1 MADLLSR
8 RDEALALRLAAGQP
22 ESTSEFNDFLERVRA
37 RVVEAALAEEPVRRR
52 LEGVRHRV
60 VAVDY
65 REDKP
70 ADGDDRPIRLAEV
83 FIYDYDSD
91 VLVVA
96 AMHLAEG
103 ELAELDE
110 RPGNPPISAEE
121 LDEARRILQDE
132 PRMARALRA
141 DGVQVVAFPTPG
153 YAFEG
158 HRDRHRGCTI
168 FAGTADGDPVMAT
181 VDLSARSI
189 VPDQDLPAELLRFSR
204 ARAE

>member
-1 MADLLSR
+1 MANLLSR

-22 ESTSEFNDFLERVRA
+22 ESAGEFNDFLERVRA
-37 RVVEAALAEEPVRRR
+37 DVVQAALAEEPVRRR

-70 ADGDDRPIRLAEV
+70 AGDADGPVRLAEV

-96 AMHLAEG
+96 VLHLGEG

-110 RPGNPPISAEE
+110 RAGSPPISAEE
-121 LDEARRILQDE
+121 LDEARRILRDQPE
-132 PRMARALRA
+132 IARELRD
-141 DGVQVVAFPTPG
+141 DGVPMVAFPTPG
-153 YAFEG
+153 YAFTG
-158 HRDRHRGCTI
+158 HRDRHRGCTV
-168 FAGTADGDPVMAT
+168 FAGTAAGGEVMAT
-181 VDLSARSI
+181 VDLSAGSI
-189 VPDQDLPAELLRFSR
+189 VPDEDLPAELLRFSR
-204 ARAE
+204 ARVE

>member
-8 RDEALALRLAAGQP
+8 RDETLALRLAAGQP
-22 ESTSEFNDFLERVRA
+22 ESAGEFNDFLDRVRA

-70 ADGDDRPIRLAEV
+70 ADSDERPVRLADV
-83 FIYDYDSD
+83 FIYDYDGD

-96 AMHLAEG
+96 VMHLGEG
-103 ELAELDE
+103 ELVELDE
-110 RPGNPPISAEE
+110 RRGDPPISAEE

-132 PRMARALRA
+132 PRIARALQA
-141 DGVQVVAFPTPG
+141 DGVQVVGFPTPG
-153 YAFEG
+153 YAFTG
-158 HRDRHRGCTI
+158 HRDNHRGCTV

-189 VPDQDLPAELLRFSR
+189 VPDEDLPADLLRFSR